1 MTKNK
6 RKRGRGWPIFLK
18 KNSENDKRPTEHSK
32 SNIIVVKRQSDEIGV
47 YLHNMTYID
56 RIPIGQLVKGQEF

>member
-1 MTKNK
+1 MAN
-6 RKRGRGWPIFLK
+6 FFK

-32 SNIIVVKRQSDEIGV
+32 SNRIVVKRQSDEIGV